1 MLDIIPLRYFRSAI
15 ITMMFL
21 IYIVIMMCV
30 MESLHYLDRNNI
42 NPYISLWKKIL
53 WIIVL
58 PWHNNAR
65 DLIVKLKLRPRIR
78 QPYYIG
84 SIEKN
89 TDEFRKYLTAAG
101 FEETKLAWIDDGEIL
116 SLRKIDGKF
125 YQHHIR
131 VFSDGEVR
139 GHFEYTPESHMVKHV
154 MSIGMVFSPYIH
166 SLVTCFNS
174 CKIC

>member
-42 NPYISLWKKIL
+42 NPYRSLWKKIL

-89 TDEFRKYLTAAG
+89 PTLKKQTYSSIPVSAKG
-101 FEETKLAWIDDGEIL
+101 L
-116 SLRKIDGKF
+116 SL
-125 YQHHIR
+125 
-131 VFSDGEVR
+131 
-139 GHFEYTPESHMVKHV
+139 ESA
-154 MSIGMVFSPYIH
+154 SSG
-166 SLVTCFNS
+166 LG
-174 CKIC
+174 